1 MNPSSLAPVK
11 VEMGE
16 NPLAQITVSS
26 RIPDFWKES
35 PRLWFA
41 QFEAVVAN
49 QKLADESRYNLVVAK
64 LNREQVEE
72 VSDIVLAPPDTKKYE
87 ALKNRLLIVYEEPEV
102 RQVQK
107 LLKELEL
114 GDQKLSQLLRR
125 MRDLARNKFGDE
137 TLSML
142 WMGHL
147 PAAIQAILAVS
158 ELKDLK
164 KLATMADKVVETTRF
179 AEIQEVSCSR
189 NSLPATQPSLVE
201 QIAQLTQR
209 LSQLETSN
217 SRNRSFSRNGYKKFR
232 RPASRSHDRTGH
244 VNRRNPNWLCFFHF
258 RYKGKASK
266 CIQPC
271 AWQKQQETEAE
282 KN

>member
-1 MNPSSLAPVK
+1 MNPSSLAPVNGRDGRK
-11 VEMGE
+11 RFGTNNRVKQDTGFLEG
-16 NPLAQITVSS
+16 ITT
-26 RIPDFWKES
+26 P
-35 PRLWFA
+35 WFA

-87 ALKNRLLIVYEEPEV
+87 ALKNRLLIVYEESEV

-147 PAAIQAILAVS
+147 PAAIQAFLTVS

>member
-1 MNPSSLAPVK
+1 MNPPAAIPVK
-11 VEMGE
+11 GEAGE
-16 NPLAQITVSS
+16 NALAQITVSS

-41 QFEAVVAN
+41 QYEAVVAN
-49 QKLADESRYNLVVAK
+49 QKLTDESRYNLVIAK
-64 LNREQVEE
+64 LNREHVEQ
-72 VSDIVLAPPDTKKYE
+72 VSDIVLSPPDTKKYE
-87 ALKNRLLIVYEEPEV
+87 ALKNRLLVVYEESEV

-114 GDQKLSQLLRR
+114 GDQKPSQLLRR
-125 MRDLARNKFGDE
+125 MRDLARNRFRDE

-147 PAAIQAILAVS
+147 PTAVQAVLTVS
-158 ELKDLK
+158 EVKDLE

-179 AEIQEVSCSR
+179 AEVQELSTNRS
-189 NSLPATQPSLVE
+189 SEAAMQPNLANQV
-201 QIAQLTQR
+201 AHLTQR
-209 LSQLETSN
+209 LNRLETSR
-217 SRNRSFSRNGYKKFR
+217 SRGRSSGRSSYR
-232 RPASRSHDRTGH
+232 RPYRFASQSRERAK
-244 VNRRNPNWLCFFHF
+244 RRNPNWLCFYHF
-258 RYKGKASK
+258 RYKEKANK

-271 AWQKQQETEAE
+271 AWQRQQETETE

>member
-1 MNPSSLAPVK
+1 MNPPSTMPVR
-11 VEMGE
+11 GE
-16 NPLAQITVSS
+16 ASESALAQITVSS

-49 QKLADESRYNLVVAK
+49 QKLGDESRYNLTVAK
-64 LNREQVEE
+64 LSREHVEQ
-72 VSDIVLAPPDTKKYE
+72 VSDIVLSPPDTKKYE
-87 ALKNRLLIVYEEPEV
+87 ALKNRLLVVYEESEV

-114 GDQKLSQLLRR
+114 GDQKPSQLLRR

-137 TLSML
+137 TLSVL

-147 PAAIQAILAVS
+147 PAAVQAVLTVS
-158 ELKDLK
+158 EVKDLER
-164 KLATMADKVVETTRF
+164 LATMADKVVETTRF
-179 AEIQEVSCSR
+179 AEIHELSSTKSSTPGTR
-189 NSLPATQPSLVE
+189 PNLE
-201 QIAQLTQR
+201 DQIAQLTQR
-209 LSQLETSN
+209 LSRLES
-217 SRNRSFSRNGYKKFR
+217 SRSRGRSFGRDGHRKPNRSASQSRE
-232 RPASRSHDRTGH
+232 RSGQ
-244 VNRRNPNWLCFFHF
+244 VKRRNPDWLCFYHF
-258 RYKGKASK
+258 RYKEKASK

-271 AWQKQQETEAE
+271 AWQKQQDTGKE

>member
-1 MNPSSLAPVK
+1 MNPAVPIRADESGNA
-11 VEMGE
+11 
-16 NPLAQITVSS
+16 LAQITVSS

-49 QKLADESRYNLVVAK
+49 QKLADESKYNLVVAK
-64 LNREQVEE
+64 LSREHVEQ

-87 ALKNRLLIVYEEPEV
+87 ALKNRLLVVYEESEV

-114 GDQKLSQLLRR
+114 GEQKPSQLLRR
-125 MRDLARNKFGDE
+125 MRDLARKKFSEE
-137 TLSML
+137 TLTML

-147 PAAIQAILAVS
+147 PAAVQAVLTVS
-158 ELKDLK
+158 ELKDTE
-164 KLATMADKVVETTRF
+164 KLANMADKVIETTRF
-179 AEIQEVSCSR
+179 AEIQEVSSAR
-189 NSLPATQPSLVE
+189 DKISTIQPTLVE
-201 QIAQLTQR
+201 QITQLTQR
-209 LSQLETSN
+209 LNQLESAG
-217 SRNRSFSRNGYKKFR
+217 SRGRSFSVR
-232 RPASRSHDRTGH
+232 RYGNRAHRSASRSRDRAGPSKQK
-244 VNRRNPNWLCFFHF
+244 NPNWLCFFHY
-258 RYKGKASK
+258 RYKNNASK

-271 AWQKQQETEAE
+271 AWQKQQESQT

>member
-1 MNPSSLAPVK
+1 MNPPSPIPVR
-11 VEMGE
+11 GE
-16 NPLAQITVSS
+16 ASENALAQITVSS

-49 QKLADESRYNLVVAK
+49 QKLGDESRYNLTVAK
-64 LNREQVEE
+64 LSREHVEQ
-72 VSDIVLAPPDTKKYE
+72 VSDIVLTPPDTKKYE
-87 ALKNRLLIVYEEPEV
+87 ALKNRLLVVYEESEV

-114 GDQKLSQLLRR
+114 GDQKPSQLLRR
-125 MRDLARNKFGDE
+125 MRDLARNKFRDE
-137 TLSML
+137 TLSVL

-147 PAAIQAILAVS
+147 PAAVQAVLTVS
-158 ELKDLK
+158 EVKDLE

-179 AEIQEVSCSR
+179 AEIQELSSTRSSVTAS
-189 NSLPATQPSLVE
+189 QPNLVE

-209 LSQLETSN
+209 LNHLETSR
-217 SRNRSFSRNGYKKFR
+217 SRGRSSGRKGYRKPYRSASQSRD
-232 RPASRSHDRTGH
+232 RSGQ
-244 VNRRNPNWLCFFHF
+244 VKRRNPNWLCFYHF
-258 RYKGKASK
+258 RYKEKANK

-271 AWQKQQETEAE
+271 AWQKQRETDSE